1 MNSRN
6 RFTYRMIIVALRQEY
21 FCCRFISVFP
31 FLFLC
36 GSNNILFSPIERW
49 LRPLLKNRAFSPLF
63 TTFLASFLLLSFGIC
78 TNDNITANA
87 QSKTPSSSFYHTTL
101 PTIQIISPH
110 EGEQVPP
117 GELAIHGISSDNED
131 TDCRVY
137 ADVNDITPMQN
148 VSAAGDSG
156 EEDDFSKW
164 SFTYTPNYQL
174 IKQGV
179 NELTAKITCLNERNP
194 NADAF
199 HLMSASAAP
208 LNSSP
213 PLSKWHTVNV
223 TAVAGAPSVSQALP
237 PVSSTEGLVEEE
249 NNEEN
254 DEEDNGIEEDIA
266 SEEDSSS
273 EEEITNDGQN
283 DDDADEDNHE
293 GDNNLSGI
301 SEGGSGDS
309 FFSGD
314 PFFD

>member
-6 RFTYRMIIVALRQEY
+6 RFTYIMFIVALRQEY
-21 FCCRFISVFP
+21 FCCRFISI
-31 FLFLC
+31 FLF
-36 GSNNILFSPIERW
+36 F
-49 LRPLLKNRAFSPLF
+49 
-63 TTFLASFLLLSFGIC
+63 FLGAC

-87 QSKTPSSSFYHTTL
+87 QSMTSSSFYHTTL
-101 PTIQIISPH
+101 PTIQIISPQ
-110 EGEQVPP
+110 EGEQVSP

-164 SFTYTPNYQL
+164 SFTYTPKYQL
-174 IKQGV
+174 IKQGI
-179 NELTAKITCLNERNP
+179 NELTAKITCLTERNP

-199 HLMSASAAP
+199 HLMSTSAAP

-223 TAVAGAPSVSQALP
+223 TGGAGAPSVSQALP
-237 PVSSTEGLVEEE
+237 PASSTEGLVEEE
-249 NNEEN
+249 DNEEN

-266 SEEDSSS
+266 SQEDSSS
-273 EEEITNDGQN
+273 EEEITNDEQIDN
-283 DDDADEDNHE
+283 DVDEDNDE
-293 GDNNLSGI
+293 DDNNLSNN
-301 SEGGSGDS
+301 SEGGNGDS